1 MPGPRKP
8 SAMSGTVS
16 SAKAKG
22 PMRDKYGRALTEAEA
37 TKRRQYRESVKG
49 KSGQVAEA
57 LRKKE
62 MERRAEFRRTTT
74 LKGAKGPGKA
84 QAQLEARRMAAQGSK
99 ARKGAS
105 SSEAMRMG
113 SAAASNKAAQTK
125 AGVQRARMT
134 NRARRAGM

>member
-8 SAMSGTVS
+8 SGMSGTVS

-37 TKRRQYRESVKG
+37 TKRRQYRASIKG

-84 QAQLEARRMAAQGSK
+84 QAMLEARRMASQKRGS
-99 ARKGAS
+99 GAS
-105 SSEAMRMG
+105 VSESRRMSGAMA
-113 SAAASNKAAQTK
+113 SKTAARTK

>member
-1 MPGPRKP
+1 MPEPRKP
-8 SAMSGTVS
+8 SPVSGTVS
-16 SAKAKG
+16 SAKSKG

-84 QAQLEARRMAAQGSK
+84 QAQLEAGRMAANKRSSGANAIERRRMAGPI
-99 ARKGAS
+99 
-105 SSEAMRMG
+105 
-113 SAAASNKAAQTK
+113 KAAQTK
-125 AGVQRARMT
+125 AGVQRARMS

>member
-1 MPGPRKP
+1 
-8 SAMSGTVS
+8 MSGTVS

-37 TKRRQYRESVKG
+37 TKRRQYRASVKG

-84 QAQLEARRMAAQGSK
+84 QAMLEARRMAARPRS
-99 ARKGAS
+99 AGAS
-105 SSEAMRMG
+105 SSEARRMG
-113 SAAASNKAAQTK
+113 RGA
-125 AGVQRARMT
+125 VPQRS
-134 NRARRAGM
+134 RRGM

>member
-1 MPGPRKP
+1 
-8 SAMSGTVS
+8 
-16 SAKAKG
+16 
-22 PMRDKYGRALTEAEA
+22 MRDKYGRALTETEA

-84 QAQLEARRMAAQGSK
+84 QAQLEAGRMAANKRSSGANAIERRRMAGPI
-99 ARKGAS
+99 
-105 SSEAMRMG
+105 
-113 SAAASNKAAQTK
+113 KAAQTK
-125 AGVQRARMT
+125 AGVQRARMS